1 MKSTKIKRKILVVED
16 DVHIRN
22 NIVEFLTLHDYE
34 VSFASNGFEGLHQYA
49 IEKPD
54 LIICDIMMPE
64 MDGYTFLEEVQKKY
78 PLNFTIFIFLTAK
91 SSQADLRKG
100 MNLGADDYIIKPFSF
115 DDLIVAIE
123 KKFEKSDLR
132 KASIDEAVSKVSKQ
146 ILETPYHEFNT
157 CLSGILTGSQL
168 MLGSSEKLQLD
179 LETKSILDVIQRSG
193 LRLSRAINNFIL
205 NNEFST
211 KSYHPF
217 VEDVPASFIVNTIV
231 NIAGNYNRSK
241 DLVLSVE
248 GSSIRTDKFLLK
260 RALEELCENAFKFSQ
275 IGDLVIW
282 DIFLLA
288 RGAKLDLEYPN
299 RFRFNKEKFDL
310 ASPYNQF
317 VDGNKTIDGLGLG
330 LYLTKKIMEILDGEI
345 SYTSTDK
352 SANKFHVSFRYM
364 NEE

>member
-1 MKSTKIKRKILVVED
+1 
-16 DVHIRN
+16 
-22 NIVEFLTLHDYE
+22 
-34 VSFASNGFEGLHQYA
+34 
-49 IEKPD
+49 
-54 LIICDIMMPE
+54 
-64 MDGYTFLEEVQKKY
+64 
-78 PLNFTIFIFLTAK
+78 
-91 SSQADLRKG
+91 

-132 KASIDEAVSKVSKQ
+132 KASIDDAISKVSKQ

-168 MLGSSEKLQLD
+168 MVGNAEKLQMD

-217 VEDVPASFIVNTIV
+217 IEDVPASFIVNTIV
-231 NIAGNYNRSK
+231 NVAGNYNRSK

-248 GSSIRTDKFLLK
+248 GSTIRTDKFLLK
-260 RALEELCENAFKFSQ
+260 RVLEELSENAFKFSQ
-275 IGDLVIW
+275 LGDMVIW

-299 RFRFNKEKFDL
+299 RFRFTKEKF
-310 ASPYNQF
+310 AKVAPYNQF
-317 VDGNKTIDGLGLG
+317 IDGNKVIEGLGLG
-330 LYLTKKIMEILDGEI
+330 LFLTKEIMNVLDGDL
-345 SYTSTDK
+345 SFMD
-352 SANKFHVSFRYM
+352 ADPNAVKFQLSLRYSE
-364 NEE
+364 N